1 MKISEA
7 TEILKER
14 IALIKSEFPE
24 MADYREALEMAVN
37 ALEKRTVKVTGER
50 LTARLWRVLKNWRWE
65 DDS

>member
-65 DDS
+65 DAS